1 MSEYYIHPLVSKKA
15 ITTLFSRFE
24 HDEGSIH
31 TLEIYSKNSQIVRLA
46 VEPYKLTDKREI
58 FSLSKSFTSTA
69 IGLLYDEG
77 KLTVEDRIIDIFPD
91 KVPEVISDN
100 LAEMKIKNVLSMNTG
115 HESCVMPI
123 MYNSDDPVKA
133 FMSVEV
139 KYKPGTHFAY
149 NTGAT
154 MLLACIVEKL
164 TGMSLLDYLTK
175 KIFIDMEIYDI
186 RWNPTDSGI
195 KEGGCG
201 IHVSCD
207 DIAKFGLLYLNKGV
221 WKGKRLISEDWIK
234 QATQKVSENGDNGS
248 SDWACGYGF
257 QFWMMYKGGFRGDG
271 ACGQLCVVIPE
282 KELVF
287 AVQACLGDMQN
298 EIDALLEFA
307 EHMFDADDTHEF
319 YIPAFPVLKSD
330 RKTTGFENIYYNI
343 DENAVGWTGAY
354 LTYDNMKDAIGL
366 HLSDGV
372 NQYTISAGNG
382 HYEESD
388 FCAKMF
394 QPKLTGLMS
403 AKTPER
409 IVISASYM
417 INEDGCIDMHLRFR
431 ITPQDIHMIIKPD
444 SDSIEIKLSPEWNH
458 YEGAQLF
465 KGKALR

>member
-1 MSEYYIHPLVSKKA
+1 M
-15 ITTLFSRFE
+15 
-24 HDEGSIH
+24 
-31 TLEIYSKNSQIVRLA
+31 VRIA

-69 IGLLYDEG
+69 IGMLFDEG

-91 KVPEVISDN
+91 KVPEAISEN
-100 LAEMKIKNVLSMNTG
+100 LAEMRIKNVLSMNTG
-115 HESCVMPI
+115 HESCVMPL

-133 FMSVEV
+133 FLSVNV

-154 MLLACIVEKL
+154 MLLSCIVEKL

-175 KIFIDMEIYDI
+175 KMFIDMEIYDI

-221 WKGKRLISEDWIK
+221 WKGKRIISEEWIEM
-234 QATQKVSENGDNGS
+234 ATRKVSENGDNGS
-248 SDWACGYGF
+248 SDWACGYGY
-257 QFWMMYKGGFRGDG
+257 QFWMMYRGGFRGDG
-271 ACGQLCVVIPE
+271 ACGQLCIVIPE

-307 EHMFDADDTHEF
+307 EHMFDTDDNLELI
-319 YIPAFPVLKSD
+319 IPSFKIQSSE
-330 RKTTGFENIYYNI
+330 RKTTGFENIYYQL
-343 DENAVGWTGAY
+343 DKNAVGLTGAY
-354 LTYDNMKDAIGL
+354 LTYDGFKNSIGL
-366 HLSDGV
+366 HLSDGI
-372 NQYTISAGNG
+372 NQYTIAAGNG

-388 FCAKMF
+388 FYAKMI

-403 AKTPER
+403 AKCEER
-409 IVISASYM
+409 IVISSSYM
-417 INEDGCIDMHLRFR
+417 ITEEGYIDMILRFR
-431 ITPQDIHMIIKPD
+431 LTPQDIHMIIKPD
-444 SDSIEIKLSPEWNH
+444 KDSIEFKFEPDWNQ
-458 YEGAQLF
+458 YDGARLF
-465 KGKALR
+465 KGKAI